1 MLSAAGLLAMA
12 LVAPVAAAE
21 EALPAAL
28 SWSAPASCIG
38 AAELSARVSDRLG
51 RPAFVAGGPAEVN
64 LVGVIDGQPA
74 GGFQARFRLLTGQ
87 GGLVGVRT
95 IGTETRDCRSLDEAL
110 VVVLS
115 VMLNVRR
122 EDVEAAPVPWRPRLA
137 AMAGVAGGLLPVA
150 ALETAV
156 AGGVQ
161 HGAWAFEL
169 ELGLQLAP
177 SWPAAEGQLRATAAL
192 ARLAVGRTLA
202 GGERVALALRLSGG
216 AGARWT
222 SAEGFDVNRRR
233 VSFLVDARLGPRL
246 ALRLGRGVWAEV
258 YADLGLSPVRPRFE
272 LLFADGQTQTLFRPG
287 VLYGVGGVGLAARF
301 R

>member
-1 MLSAAGLLAMA
+1 MRFAAGLLAMA
-12 LVAPVAAAE
+12 LLAPAAAAE

-28 SWSAPASCIG
+28 SWSAPAGCIG
-38 AAELSARVSDRLG
+38 AAELAARVSARLG
-51 RPAFVAGGPAEVN
+51 RPAFVDGAPAEVN
-64 LVGVIDGQPA
+64 LVGVIEGPPA

-95 IGTETRDCRSLDEAL
+95 IASEGRDCRSLDEAL

-122 EDVEAAPVPWRPRLA
+122 EDVEAAPVPWRPRSA
-137 AMAGVAGGLLPVA
+137 VGAGVVGALLPVA
-150 ALETAV
+150 ALEATA

-177 SWPAAEGQLRATAAL
+177 SWEAAEGQLRATAAL
-192 ARLAVGRTLA
+192 ARLGVSRTVA
-202 GGERVALALRLSGG
+202 GGDRVALAVRLAGG

-222 SAEGFDVNRRR
+222 SSDGFDVNRRR
-233 VSFLVDARLGPRL
+233 VSFLVDARMGPRL
-246 ALRLGRGVWAEV
+246 GLRLGRGVWVEV
-258 YADLGLSPVRPRFE
+258 FGDLGLSPVRPRFE
-272 LLFADGQTQTLFRPG
+272 LLFPDGQTQILYRPG
-287 VLYGVGGVGLAARF
+287 LVYGVGGLGLAAR
-301 R
+301 